1 MRELVETHHPYSV
14 LTLDIHSVMVII
26 HSPLDTQDYWGSM
39 QKLIVERYPTCKKVI
54 FDFTLRNGIKDR
66 FYETT
71 ISGKSFESVHKTNNA
86 DTYIETSNDFYVHH
100 LELINKSSLSDF
112 QKRFLITRVL
122 NYKEHTPLL

>member
-1 MRELVETHHPYSV
+1 MRELVEIQHPYSV
-14 LTLDIHSVMVII
+14 LALDVQSVMVII
-26 HSPLDTQDYWGSM
+26 HSPLDTQDYWVSM
-39 QKLIVERYPTCKKVI
+39 QKLIVERYPACKKVI

-66 FYETT
+66 FYETC
-71 ISGKSFESVHKTNNA
+71 ISGKRFEGVHKINND

-122 NYKEHTPLL
+122 KNNEHTPLL